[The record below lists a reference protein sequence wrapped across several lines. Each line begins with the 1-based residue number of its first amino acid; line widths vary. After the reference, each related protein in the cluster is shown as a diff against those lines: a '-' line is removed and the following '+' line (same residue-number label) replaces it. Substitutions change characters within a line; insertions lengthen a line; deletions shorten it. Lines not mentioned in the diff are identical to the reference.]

1 MSVYVTSV
9 EHATTQIV
17 IITIIFFLTVL
28 VSANSWAV
36 GGIVLKKLI
45 KNDLGIKRFNI
56 IMAILLVLSIVP
68 TLFE

>member
-9 EHATTQIV
+9 EHATTQIIV
-17 IITIIFFLTVL
+17 ITMIFLFTVL
-28 VSANSWAV
+28 LSANSWAM
-36 GGIVLKKLI
+36 GGVILKKLI
-45 KNDLGIKRFNI
+45 KSDIGIKRFNI